1 MTTRY
6 MLRTTSPD
14 GTSHG
19 GFVWPESGP
28 VSAPDWKPTANCGNG
43 LHGLLDGVGAGSL
56 LSWEP
61 NARWLVVAVD
71 DATVV
76 DLGGK
81 VKVPSGEVVFCGDRL
96 GATAW
101 LTEHGSAH
109 LPVVGAVRS
118 AGYRGTA
125 TAGHGGTATAGH
137 GGTATAGDRG
147 VLSIIF
153 YDKARGLYIPKIA
166 TTDGDLTP
174 GLAYRLDDAGLFV
187 PVVTS

>member
-1 MTTRY
+1 V
-6 MLRTTSPD
+6 
-14 GTSHG
+14 GT
-19 GFVWPESGP
+19 
-28 VSAPDWKPTANCGNG
+28 
-43 LHGLLDGVGAGSL
+43 GSL

-61 NARWLVVAVD
+61 DARWLVVAIN

-118 AGYRGTA
+118 AGDGGTATAGDRGTA
-125 TAGHGGTATAGH
+125 TAGYGGTATAGDR
-137 GGTATAGDRG
+137 GTATAGDRGTATAGDRG